1 MSTPEAICRIQQS
14 FKEASQKRV
23 LDQVTSDDSLAFC
36 SQLLRPLQSARSKI
50 PTKSVE
56 KHTTRASKK
65 GPPDSDSHIPPKA
78 ATHATTRKKRAVVKP
93 RNHEHTSSTSAEDAS
108 ITAGRSVVE
117 SPSLGAAAPSKG
129 PHPSSVSYNFL
140 DMNLAGDRL
149 GASITASSTHT
160 KEAQPPLT
168 TPHPHPH
175 SAGGSQLLSET
186 SGAFFQPQRAEGMT
200 QDHCTP
206 TTTLPKAY
214 DILADEIVSA
224 MVGAHSRGGKG
235 STGRSSRH
243 QTPEVRT
250 HTHAH
255 MHVRTHST
263 HTTHTLQAHT
273 NGHTHNTHTHTLM
286 DTHTHKW
293 THTHT
298 HGLDT
303 ILITYLALNLLPCP
317 AAPRHSRPCVS
328 PRDRRLHNQGQAS
341 QDTSDLQPTPTPNW
355 YCHSAVQHSCPVT
368 RVPQCVSVLGCSLC
382 TIHGVCMYVRLAE
395 TRGCCKTQEVA
406 LVLCGCRCLQPYLL
420 QKSYSCQ

>member
-65 GPPDSDSHIPPKA
+65 GPPDSHIPPKA

-117 SPSLGAAAPSKG
+117 SPSLGAAASSKG

-140 DMNLAGDRL
+140 DMNLAGDHL

-175 SAGGSQLLSET
+175 STGGSQPLSET
-186 SGAFFQPQRAEGMT
+186 SGAFSQPQRAEGMT

-255 MHVRTHST
+255 MHVRTHNTHNT
-263 HTTHTLQAHT
+263 HTTSTHKWTHTQHTHTHT
-273 NGHTHNTHTHTLM
+273 NGHTHTQM
-286 DTHTHKW
+286 DTHTHMDW
-293 THTHT
+293 
-298 HGLDT
+298 
-303 ILITYLALNLLPCP
+303 IQ
-317 AAPRHSRPCVS
+317 SSS
-328 PRDRRLHNQGQAS
+328 P
-341 QDTSDLQPTPTPNW
+341 T
-355 YCHSAVQHSCPVT
+355 
-368 RVPQCVSVLGCSLC
+368 
-382 TIHGVCMYVRLAE
+382 
-395 TRGCCKTQEVA
+395 
-406 LVLCGCRCLQPYLL
+406 
-420 QKSYSCQ
+420 